1 MKNKTTTMLQTGRTE
16 FTVLDFLILNLFWPR
31 FVSVRG
37 AAFDIRISDLPSWE
51 ACFDPRGRFC
61 ISGSKIL
68 TLAGDN
74 LNLAK
79 ERFCAKHAL
88 RLIEEAPS
96 RKVRKAT
103 LIFRNRHVTR
113 QHETPGRIACFQC
126 DQPLRILSSHF
137 RILKAPMPSHT

>member
-1 MKNKTTTMLQTGRTE
+1 MTKTGKHEIRNSKQIQNDEKQNNYNAPNGEDRIHCLGFSDFE
-16 FTVLDFLILNLFWPR
+16 FILAP
-31 FVSVRG
+31 V
-37 AAFDIRISDLPSWE
+37 
-51 ACFDPRGRFC
+51 CFDPRGRFR
-61 ISGSKIL
+61 ISRSKIL

-74 LNLAK
+74 LNPAK

-96 RKVRKAT
+96 RKAT

-137 RILKAPMPSHT
+137 RILKVPMPSHT